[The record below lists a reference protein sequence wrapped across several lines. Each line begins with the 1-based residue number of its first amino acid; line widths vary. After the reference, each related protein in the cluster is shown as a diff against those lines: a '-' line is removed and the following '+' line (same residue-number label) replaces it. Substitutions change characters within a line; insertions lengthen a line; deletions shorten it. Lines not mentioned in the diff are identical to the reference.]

1 MAKTIKKKNLF
12 ADLSLFLVA
21 AIWGSGFV
29 VTKNAVNHITPFY
42 MLAIR
47 FFVSFILMA
56 IIFWKKVRKTEIED
70 IKAGL
75 IIGFFLFTAFAT
87 QTYGIKYTTASKQA
101 FITASNVVMVPFFY
115 WIVSKERPKSYEIVS
130 AIICFIGIGILSF
143 EKNFSIGLGDSLSLL
158 CAVFFA
164 SHIVSIGVYSG
175 DRDPILLTIYQM
187 LMAGILSLVSA
198 IIFEPKIVTLTKDA
212 ILAVLYLSIFST
224 LIAFLIQNLAQ
235 KHTTSTKAAIIL
247 STEALFGSLFSFIF
261 LKEPFSLKF
270 LIGCSAILFSI
281 INTEVKLQL

>member
-1 MAKTIKKKNLF
+1 MDKTIKKKNLF
-12 ADLSLFLVA
+12 ADLSLILVA

-47 FFVSFILMA
+47 FLISFILMT
-56 IIFWKKVRKTEIED
+56 IIFWKRVKKTKLED

-75 IIGFFLFTAFAT
+75 IIGFFLFMGFAT
-87 QTYGIKYTTASKQA
+87 QTYGIKYTTVSKQA

-115 WIVSKERPKSYEIVS
+115 WLVREERPEPYEIVS
-130 AIICFIGIGILSF
+130 AIICFIGIGILSL
-143 EKNFSIGLGDSLSLL
+143 EKNFTVGLGDGLSLL
-158 CAVFFA
+158 CAIFFA
-164 SHIVSIGVYSG
+164 SHIVSIGVYAG

-187 LMAGILSLVSA
+187 LIAGIFSLIAA
-198 IIFEPKIVTLTKDA
+198 IIFEPKIVTLTREA
-212 ILAVLYLSIFST
+212 IFPVLYLSIFST
-224 LIAFLIQNLAQ
+224 LISFLIQNLAQ
-235 KHTTSTKAAIIL
+235 KHTSSTKAAIIL

-281 INTEVKLQL
+281 INTELKLQL